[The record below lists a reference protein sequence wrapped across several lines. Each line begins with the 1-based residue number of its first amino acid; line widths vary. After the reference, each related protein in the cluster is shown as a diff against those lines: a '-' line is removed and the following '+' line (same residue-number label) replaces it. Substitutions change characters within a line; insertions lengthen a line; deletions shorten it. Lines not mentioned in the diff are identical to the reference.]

1 MTTVFIKVA
10 AFVSIVVAGY
20 YAGRSGK
27 LGRGTGNVLSKIVF
41 NLTLPCAVIHAF
53 GAAQFTPDLL
63 WLVVVAAAF
72 NFAAYGAMLVA
83 TRHSEHA
90 SRVFYLC
97 NICGYNIGCFAL
109 PFVQA
114 FFPPAQAV
122 AICLFDAGNS
132 LMMSGGT
139 YALTSVVASEKPLE
153 HPVRLAAKRLF
164 SSVTVDAYL
173 VLVAMALLHVPVP
186 AAIVQSLM
194 PTSFD
199 DVLQRQAR
207 STIRG

>member
-1 MTTVFIKVA
+1 MATVFIKVA

-53 GAAQFTPDLL
+53 GAAQFTSDLL

-97 NICGYNIGCFAL
+97 NICGYNIG
-109 PFVQA
+109 
-114 FFPPAQAV
+114 
-122 AICLFDAGNS
+122 
-132 LMMSGGT
+132 
-139 YALTSVVASEKPLE
+139 
-153 HPVRLAAKRLF
+153 
-164 SSVTVDAYL
+164 
-173 VLVAMALLHVPVP
+173 
-186 AAIVQSLM
+186 
-194 PTSFD
+194 
-199 DVLQRQAR
+199 
-207 STIRG
+207 